1 MAFKSKEE
9 QQRKSEMQQIC
20 LRLVPAGTDDI
31 AASFASQMEKR
42 DGDKV
47 KMGAES
53 TQQMK
58 E

>member
-1 MAFKSKEE
+1 
-9 QQRKSEMQQIC
+9 MQQIC
-20 LRLVPAGTDDI
+20 LRLVPTART
-31 AASFASQMEKR
+31 AADKLAAAFASQMEKR

-58 E
+58 G

>member
-1 MAFKSKEE
+1 
-9 QQRKSEMQQIC
+9 MQQIC

-58 E
+58 ERRTCKEEKMI

>member
-1 MAFKSKEE
+1 
-9 QQRKSEMQQIC
+9 MQQII
-20 LRLVPAGTDDI
+20 PAGTDDI